1 MPREGHYHGAL
12 KEKPMYKESKLP
24 YPRRFPKLFCFP
36 SAMANIQIQKTGAE
50 RLLSSLSLMPASD
63 LERSKD
69 QRQNQ
74 LMASTR

>member
-1 MPREGHYHGAL
+1 
-12 KEKPMYKESKLP
+12 MYKESKLP

-63 LERSKD
+63 LER
-69 QRQNQ
+69 
-74 LMASTR
+74 